1 MLSVLLGAVLFILD
15 FYNILTQLSD
25 LTSPV
30 ILTVGL
36 LSTIIITF
44 CWLFHIHFFGLI
56 TVASANIFDGIFIVL
71 FFATLTYCIFNAAFL
86 HSAQLI
92 VSIAICLFCLLLIL
106 SRVIFYT
113 YSQRRAKVIKTNVV
127 DLKDVYNNAFNYTE
141 DGPILIE
148 EADADYDLLNRGHL
162 INWVVYS
169 IQNCRS
175 SQSFVI
181 GLEGPWG
188 SGKTTI
194 LNNVKRILNSDPK
207 ELHLIKNFDPWAFG
221 TQEALLWG
229 MYDAIFKSSG
239 TKFSILQ
246 SHHIMEHLSSAV
258 VDGYAIGRV
267 IKPIAFDTKTSVESL
282 SEIKRKISSYLQIRN
297 QIVVFFIDNI
307 DRADAKNV
315 IFLFK
320 LIGTIFSLPKIIYVL
335 SYDRERINKIFNET
349 NDMDSHYIDKIIQQE
364 IKVPIITKNQIKTL
378 YSACIENIFLAYG
391 VEKENQAAYLPLLQY
406 ICSEVKDLRQFK
418 RLINSAFSMCFCQ
431 KTKLYKPDLLA
442 IEVIRFIAP
451 DAYFEIYRS
460 RNYFISHDIV
470 HDMGLWQQNFEKEKF
485 NGEGKAFFNSFLSTK
500 KSLLELLA
508 TMFPYV
514 LRYKQN
520 QDIIADYAFSSDQEY
535 SNISN
540 NMRICSG
547 KYFDLYFSYTSND
560 YMSIHQSVLT
570 FLNNIH
576 SHANPSYITDELE
589 TALTQTPDGQQ
600 KEWFEQL
607 QSQVGPC
614 IVDYRYLPIALFNMI
629 YNVDDSLQFLSLSA
643 RRRCALIIAQGL
655 SSCSEQEFAEFLSNA
670 SYSYGK
676 IEIIREIIYWYS
688 NKNTFSDKNDPNR
701 KSQLTQLY
709 NSLCKTI
716 LEKSID
722 LYSDEY
728 YHQKNILGLYSYCS
742 ESDPQI
748 FKQYIATI
756 VSKDNIY
763 RVLWDI
769 ITQGVGEEYLY
780 SIDKKNI
787 DIFFNDVADAEVVL
801 QARDPQNSSEK
812 FVKEVFLTFR
822 YGKGDILGNKSVTS
836 TTEIKP
842 IL

>member
-1 MLSVLLGAVLFILD
+1 MI
-15 FYNILTQLSD
+15 
-25 LTSPV
+25 
-30 ILTVGL
+30 
-36 LSTIIITF
+36 
-44 CWLFHIHFFGLI
+44 
-56 TVASANIFDGIFIVL
+56 ASANIFDGIFIVL
-71 FFATLTYCIFNAAFL
+71 FFATLTYCVFNAVFL
-86 HSAQLI
+86 HSTQLI
-92 VSIAICLFCLLLIL
+92 VSIVICLFCFLLIM
-106 SRVIFYT
+106 SRVIFYA
-113 YSQRRAKVIKTNVV
+113 YSQRRAEEIKTNVV
-127 DLKDVYNNAFNYTE
+127 DLKDVYNNTFNYTKE
-141 DGPILIE
+141 GPILIE
-148 EADADYDLLNRGHL
+148 EADAGYDLLNRGYL

-194 LNNVKRILNSDPK
+194 LNNVERILNSDQK
-207 ELHLIKNFDPWAFG
+207 ELHIIKDFDPWAFG

-246 SHHIMEHLSSAV
+246 SHRIMEQLSSAV
-258 VDGYAIGRV
+258 VDGHAIGRV

-335 SYDRERINKIFNET
+335 SYDRDRINRIFNET
-349 NDMDSHYIDKIIQQE
+349 NDVDSHYIDKIVQQE
-364 IKVPIITKNQIKTL
+364 IKVPIITKDQIKTL
-378 YSACIENIFLAYG
+378 YSVCIENIFLAYG
-391 VEKENQAAYLPLLQY
+391 VENENQAAYRPILQY
-406 ICSEVKDLRQFK
+406 VCSEVKDLRQFK

-431 KTKLYKPDLLA
+431 KTQLYKPDLLA
-442 IEVIRFIAP
+442 IEVIRFVAP
-451 DAYFEIYRS
+451 DAYFEIYQS

-470 HDMGLWQQNFEKEKF
+470 YDMGLWQQSFEKEKF
-485 NGEGKAFFNSFLSTK
+485 NGEGKKFFNSFLSTK
-500 KSLLELLA
+500 KSLLDLLG

-520 QDIIADYAFSSDQEY
+520 QDLIADYPFNMDQEC

-547 KYFDLYFSYTSND
+547 KYFDLYFNYASND
-560 YMSIHQSVLT
+560 FMSIHQSVLA
-570 FLNNIH
+570 FLNSIH
-576 SHANPSYITDELE
+576 SRANPSYIIDALR
-589 TALTQTPDGQQ
+589 TALTQISDEQQ

-607 QSQVGPC
+607 QSQIGPR
-614 IVDYRYLPIALFNMI
+614 IVNYRNLSITLFNMI
-629 YNVDDSLQFLSLSA
+629 YNVDNSLQFLSLSA
-643 RRRCALIIAQGL
+643 RQRCTLIIAQGL

-676 IEIIREIIYWYS
+676 IEIIREIIYWYT
-688 NKNTFSDKNDPNR
+688 NQNTFSDKNDSIR
-701 KSQLTQLY
+701 KNQLAQLY
-709 NSLCKTI
+709 NNLCKTI

-756 VSKDNIY
+756 VSKENIY
-763 RVLWDI
+763 RILWDI
-769 ITQGVGEEYLY
+769 ITQGIGEEYLY

-801 QARDPQNSSEK
+801 QARDPKNNSEK
-812 FVKEVFLTFR
+812 FVKKVFLTFR
-822 YGKGDILGNKSVTS
+822 YGKEDVLGNKTVTS
-836 TTEIKP
+836 TTEVKP
-842 IL
+842 KL